1 MLPEPVAE
9 QSSFARVAYGY
20 RHTVLGKNVLSNL
33 DFSDTNF
40 YNLMILGNFFSF
52 LKTSEQKAPGSTISD
67 IHTVSPENG
76 LTRKNKLFQ
85 DIILFWCLTL
95 YFIFIHVNC
104 IIFEDYCPRY
114 TSQE

>member
-40 YNLMILGNFFSF
+40 YNLMILGNFFLFSKH
-52 LKTSEQKAPGSTISD
+52 L
-67 IHTVSPENG
+67 
-76 LTRKNKLFQ
+76 NKKHQ
-85 DIILFWCLTL
+85 DRQF
-95 YFIFIHVNC
+95 
-104 IIFEDYCPRY
+104 P
-114 TSQE
+114 